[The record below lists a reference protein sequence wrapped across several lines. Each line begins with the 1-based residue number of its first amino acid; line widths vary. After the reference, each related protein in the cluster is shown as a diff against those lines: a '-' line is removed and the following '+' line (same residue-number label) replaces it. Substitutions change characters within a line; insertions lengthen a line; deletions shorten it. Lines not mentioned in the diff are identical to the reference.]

1 MKKLILRAL
10 IALLAISWCSTLV
23 FAAGKP
29 VYSETTRDVL
39 VINNNT
45 PNIFKIALDS
55 FYYQAISQS
64 SQKNSQH
71 LLFDTLLLVPQ
82 PDKSPI
88 GTILYIVLPG
98 PTKPNDVVSAEVV
111 LEGGRP
117 EDSLKNIVSY
127 KLYGKNGVALDIN
140 TKGTQYVFG
149 ASKEAHLQKWSF
161 QHMTSSAFKS
171 VNIQIGNPPYA
182 PCGTG
187 KNNILDISD
196 NISWSACGYYSKF

>member
-1 MKKLILRAL
+1 MKKLILGAL
-10 IALLAISWCSTLV
+10 ITLLAISWCSTLV

-29 VYSETTRDVL
+29 AYSEATRDVL

-55 FYYQAISQS
+55 FYYQVISQS

-71 LLFDTLLLVPQ
+71 LLSNTLLLVPH

-88 GTILYIVLPG
+88 GTILYIVLSG
-98 PTKPNDVVSAEVV
+98 PAKPNDIVSAEVV
-111 LEGGRP
+111 LEGGGP
-117 EDSLKNIVSY
+117 EGSLRNIVSY

-140 TKGTQYVFG
+140 TKGIQYVFG

-161 QHMTSSAFKS
+161 QHMTSSS
-171 VNIQIGNPPYA
+171 INIVSIQIGPPPYS

-187 KNNILDISD
+187 KHNILDISD
-196 NISWSACGYYSKF
+196 NISWSACGYY